1 MVNFRD
7 DCVVGRRLVEKL
19 GNVKEKAE
27 CKKLKKE
34 HKEAKGFVFEERP
47 NEAIDVPIE
56 DEKSPLS
63 EQRGSPPD
71 V

>member
-1 MVNFRD
+1 
-7 DCVVGRRLVEKL
+7 
-19 GNVKEKAE
+19 
-27 CKKLKKE
+27 
-34 HKEAKGFVFEERP
+34 ERP

-63 EQRGSPPD
+63 KPRGSPPE